1 MQRSE
6 IKLEVKDVQ
15 KFINLLRKKGA
26 VHLGDTMETTYR
38 YDTPNEDLAKKGV
51 FLRLRSGFSNTLTVK
66 KKLTGS
72 NKNYR
77 VRDDVTLEVDNIN
90 KAREVIKT
98 LGYTYERIMEK
109 YRVEWQYKRTKIT
122 IDELPFGIYSEIVGE
137 QDQIKAVCKDLGL
150 DFSSAITET
159 YWGVFKEISEEKN
172 ILFPQNYRLKLL

>member
-66 KKLTGS
+66 KKLTNS

>member
-6 IKLEVKDVQ
+6 IKLEIKDVQ
-15 KFINLLRKKGA
+15 KFITLLRKKGA
-26 VHLGDTMETTYR
+26 VNLGDTMETTYR
-38 YDTPNEDLAKKGV
+38 YDTPDCSLEKQGV

-109 YRVEWQYKRTKIT
+109 YRVEWRYKRTKIT

-150 DFSSAITET
+150 DFSKAITET
-159 YWGVFKEISEEKN
+159 YWGIFKEISEEKN
-172 ILFPQNYRLKLL
+172 ILFPSNYRLKLL